1 MNYVI
6 VSITILNVAELI
18 IYGKIL
24 IDFDNQ
30 VTLTSRTYLNHIAGY
45 FWPAQ
50 SQKHKLEKVV
60 KYVQIRG
67 RRSGVS
73 IVSFEHILHLFVE

>member
-45 FWPAQ
+45 F
-50 SQKHKLEKVV
+50 
-60 KYVQIRG
+60 
-67 RRSGVS
+67 
-73 IVSFEHILHLFVE
+73 